1 MKSIANKTLLIFLSF
16 ISFISCDSPKKSE
29 NNSVPIETQYKNQI
43 YGLWNLSISQIS
55 EETTLEVND
64 EVNFMRGERYNTI
77 GTTSL
82 TFTSDPEF
90 SSLMGTLTYNRITS
104 GSWIIENE
112 FLITTEEDIKYSIH
126 ESVYDKDDEYLAIY
140 NGIMENLQ
148 ETSPKGLSNSF
159 KILNIDS
166 EVMNLKLENSK
177 DPNLEFFNFKRVKN

>member
-1 MKSIANKTLLIFLSF
+1 
-16 ISFISCDSPKKSE
+16 
-29 NNSVPIETQYKNQI
+29 
-43 YGLWNLSISQIS
+43 
-55 EETTLEVND
+55 
-64 EVNFMRGERYNTI
+64 MRGDRYNTI

-112 FLITTEEDIKYSIH
+112 FLISTEEDIKYSIH

-148 ETSPKGLSNSF
+148 ETSPKGLSNSSDQPPT
-159 KILNIDS
+159 N
-166 EVMNLKLENSK
+166 
-177 DPNLEFFNFKRVKN
+177 